1 MKTIGLIENYD
12 PGVIIPTKEAM
23 DQVHR
28 VISDKHYAGNIEQ
41 FSRQILNFH

>member
-1 MKTIGLIENYD
+1 MKTIGWIKNYD
-12 PGVIIPTKEAM
+12 HGVIIPTNEAM

-41 FSRQILNFH
+41 FSRQIINFH